1 MDEPEATMEKK
12 AGKRGLPPVVVAL
25 IWAFCFF
32 LVGTFLFVFISEV
45 NALLVY
51 AISLAVFLIA
61 WPLAYFFR
69 FMRRSHEVEEVDDPI
84 ADYKLSV
91 KNDRLRH
98 KRMWAD
104 INRGG
109 IALVAVLFFF
119 FCTALP
125 TPLGAFLKSGVFN
138 FSILFLGAAIV
149 LVSFIRWGI
158 AAYILNHMDWIKCGS
173 FKQQITLIDKQK
185 DTWRKRGITIKNEQ
199 KTYVNKIS
207 LYKEFLY
214 LAESNTEVETML
226 AFIAIDKGDFLEK
239 GTSAEETK
247 VKWWPI
253 LLGEMDRTLPYD
265 FLRHEVE
272 ERQER
277 LNMEL

>member
-1 MDEPEATMEKK
+1 MERKS
-12 AGKRGLPPVVVAL
+12 GKRGLPPAVVAL

-32 LVGTFLFVFISEV
+32 LAGTFLLVFIREV
-45 NALLVY
+45 NALFVY
-51 AISLAVFLIA
+51 AIALAVFLIA
-61 WPLAYFFR
+61 WPFVSIFR
-69 FMRRSHEVEEVDDPI
+69 FMGRSRETEEVDDPI

-109 IALVAVLFFF
+109 IAFAAVLFFF

-138 FSILFLGAAIV
+138 FSILFLGAVIV

-173 FKQQITLIDKQK
+173 FKQQITLIDRQK
-185 DTWRKRGITIKNEQ
+185 NKWEQRGIEIKSEL
-199 KTYVNKIS
+199 KTYINKIS

-214 LAESNTEVETML
+214 LAESDTEVETIL
-226 AFIAIDKGDFLEK
+226 ALIAMDNGDFSEK
-239 GTSAEETK
+239 GTSSEETK

-253 LLGEMDRTLPYD
+253 LLDEMDKKLPYD
-265 FLRHEVE
+265 LL
-272 ERQER
+272 RQEIELR
-277 LNMEL
+277 QDQVNMKL